1 MIVVD
6 RIEGSRA
13 VLELDGERVDVP
25 VSILPPDTREG
36 DILSLARDLAAIAA
50 AAPPPASPPKPR
62 NPKGGRVIDL

>member
-50 AAPPPASPPKPR
+50 AAPPPAAPPKPR